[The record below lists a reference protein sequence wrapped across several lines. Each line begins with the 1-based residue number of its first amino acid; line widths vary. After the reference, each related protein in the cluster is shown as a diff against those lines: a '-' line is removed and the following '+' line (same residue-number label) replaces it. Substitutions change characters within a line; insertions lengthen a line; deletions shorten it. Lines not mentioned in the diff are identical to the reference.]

1 MPRRVERAPVLIV
14 EDDPD
19 LRVAL
24 SRLLADE
31 GYEVVTA
38 AEGQEAL
45 DRLRAPSRPCLVL
58 LDLMMPNIDG
68 FEFRVRQ
75 LEDPDL
81 AAIPVIVLSGGGNL
95 EEKAAPLGAAASLTK
110 PLDFDRLLECV
121 ARISR
126 ARERPA
132 ALS

>member
-1 MPRRVERAPVLIV
+1 MPRPVERAPVLIV

-19 LRVAL
+19 LRLAL
-24 SRLLADE
+24 SRLLGDE

-45 DRLRAPSRPCLVL
+45 DRLRAPRRPCLVL

-75 LEDPDL
+75 LEDPEL

-110 PLDFDRLLECV
+110 PLDFDELLECV
-121 ARISR
+121 AAAVSR
-126 ARERPA
+126 A
-132 ALS
+132 